1 MLSVAAA
8 RIVPGVASRR
18 SFPAMQQV
26 ASLGFPGHKARRSH
40 SSLTDEQRKEL
51 LKRRSAPSSSS
62 KQANPADKVA
72 EDKTIEF
79 NETLIR
85 KEEPPPFIDT
95 DLMNKFAPKI
105 KVVGVGGAGGNAINN
120 MVLKKLKGVDFAALN
135 TDAQHLATNRADD
148 RVQIGAEL
156 TKGLGCGANPDAGRM
171 AAEESKEAIKEV
183 VKDSHLVFITA
194 GMGGGTGTGA
204 APVIADICY
213 ELDIMTIGV
222 VTMPFNFE
230 GTHRKRLALEGV
242 ERLMEIV
249 DTLIV
254 IPNQNLFEI
263 AGPDTTFTDAFQMA
277 DDVLLGGVKTVADLM
292 TSPGIINLDF
302 ADVQSVMKDMGNAI
316 MGTGVSDAE
325 DDRAIKAAEQAL
337 GNPLLGDSL
346 DIETAKGVLVNISGG
361 KDMTLYEVDRAA
373 QLITNKVADEHANV
387 IFGSTH
393 DASLEGKIRVSIVA
407 TGIERS
413 DF

>member
-1 MLSVAAA
+1 MLSVATA
-8 RIVPGVASRR
+8 RIVSGIGSRR
-18 SFPAMQQV
+18 SLVPAMRKV
-26 ASLGFPGHKARRSH
+26 ASFECSGNAARAH
-40 SSLTDEQRKEL
+40 SSLSDEQRKAL
-51 LKRRSAPSSSS
+51 LRNK
-62 KQANPADKVA
+62 KTKPAD
-72 EDKTIEF
+72 DRPIEF

-85 KEEPPPFIDT
+85 KEEPQFTVDH
-95 DLMNKFAPKI
+95 DLLNMFAPKI
-105 KVVGVGGAGGNAINN
+105 KVIGVGGAGGNALNN
-120 MVLKKLKGVDFAALN
+120 MVTKKLQGVEFAALN
-135 TDAQHLATNRADD
+135 TDAQHLATSRADS

-171 AAEESKEAIKEV
+171 AAEESRDAIKEE

-230 GTHRKRLALEGV
+230 GTHRRRLALEGV
-242 ERLMEIV
+242 DRLSEIV

-254 IPNQNLFEI
+254 IPNQNLFDI
-263 AGPDTTFTDAFQMA
+263 AGPETTFADAFQMA
-277 DDVLLGGVKTVADLM
+277 DDVLLGGVKTVAELM

-302 ADVQSVMKDMGNAI
+302 ADVQSVMQDMGNAI
-316 MGTGVSDAE
+316 MGTGVSDAAE
-325 DDRAIKAAEQAL
+325 DRAVKAAEQAL
-337 GNPLLGDSL
+337 GNPLLGESL
-346 DIETAKGVLVNISGG
+346 DISSAKGVLVNISGG

-373 QLITNKVADEHANV
+373 QLITSKVQDEHANV

-393 DASLEGKIRVSIVA
+393 DPTLEGKIRVSLVA
-407 TGIERS
+407 TGIDTTLE
-413 DF
+413 F